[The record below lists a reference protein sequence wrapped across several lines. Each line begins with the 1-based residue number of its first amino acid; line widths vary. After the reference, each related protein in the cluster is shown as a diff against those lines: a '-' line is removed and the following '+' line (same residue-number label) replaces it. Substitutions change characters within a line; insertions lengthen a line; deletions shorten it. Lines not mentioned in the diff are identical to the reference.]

1 MKILL
6 IGYGKMGQIIEK
18 LANQRGHQI
27 VGKYDSQ
34 NPYST
39 DTHVKADVAIEFSS
53 PELAVGH
60 INSCFLNQ
68 IPVLVGTT
76 GWYKEFEQL
85 KQNCAQH
92 NGALFTA
99 TNFSLGVNLFFE
111 MSKQLT
117 KIMNGH
123 NYQCNIHEIHHTEK
137 KDAPSGTAITLAEN
151 VIKSSS
157 TLNHWELADR
167 VQEFNTHDS
176 QDQNALPIYAERQ
189 PNVPGTHILSFE
201 SSVDSIKLEHEAKN
215 REGFAIGAI
224 VAAEWLIGKTGVF
237 GMSDLLNFES

>member
-6 IGYGKMGQIIEK
+6 LGYGKMGQIIEK
-18 LANQRGHQI
+18 LAIQRGHEI
-27 VGKYDSQ
+27 VAKYDSQ

-39 DTHVKADVAIEFSS
+39 DTHIKADVAIEFSS

-68 IPVLVGTT
+68 IPVVVGTT
-76 GWYKEFEQL
+76 GWYNEFNQI

-92 NGALFTA
+92 KGALFTA

-111 MSKQLT
+111 MSKHLT

-123 NYQCNIHEIHHTEK
+123 DYKCNIHEIHHTEK

-151 VIKSSS
+151 VIQASSL
-157 TLNHWELADR
+157 LNKWEL
-167 VQEFNTHDS
+167 VESEPTIINSDS
-176 QDQNALPIYAERQ
+176 QKESTLPIYAERL

-201 SSVDSIKLEHEAKN
+201 SAVDSIKLEHEAKN
-215 REGFAIGAI
+215 REGFANGAI
-224 VAAEWLIGKTGVF
+224 IAAEWLIGKTGVF
-237 GMSDLLNFES
+237 GMSDLLNFEN

>member
-1 MKILL
+1 VKILL
-6 IGYGKMGQIIEK
+6 IGYGKMGQIIER
-18 LANQRGHQI
+18 LAIERGHEI
-27 VGKYDSQ
+27 VGKYDTQ

-68 IPVLVGTT
+68 IPVVVGTT
-76 GWYKEFEQL
+76 GWYKEMDQI
-85 KQNCAQH
+85 KQNCAQY
-92 NGALFTA
+92 NGSLFTA

-123 NYQCNIHEIHHTEK
+123 NYDCNIREIHHTEK

-157 TLNHWELADR
+157 TLNHWELLDNG
-167 VQEFNTHDS
+167 QGIKGNDS
-176 QDQNALPIYAERQ
+176 QEALPIYAERL

-201 SSVDSIKLEHEAKN
+201 SSVDCIKLEHEAKN

-237 GMSDLLNFES
+237 GMSDLLNFEN

>member
-1 MKILL
+1 
-6 IGYGKMGQIIEK
+6 MGQIIER
-18 LANQRGHQI
+18 LAIERGHEI
-27 VGKYDSQ
+27 VGKYDTQ

-68 IPVLVGTT
+68 IPVVVGTT
-76 GWYKEFEQL
+76 GWYKELDQI
-85 KQNCAQH
+85 KQNCAQY
-92 NGALFTA
+92 NGSLFTA
-99 TNFSLGVNLFFE
+99 TNFSLGVNLFFK

-123 NYQCNIHEIHHTEK
+123 NYDCNIREIHHTEK

-151 VIKSSS
+151 VIKSSF
-157 TLNHWELADR
+157 TLNHWELFDNG
-167 VQEFNTHDS
+167 QGIKGNDS
-176 QDQNALPIYAERQ
+176 QDQTVLPIYAERL

-237 GMSDLLNFES
+237 GMSDLLNFEN

>member
-1 MKILL
+1 
-6 IGYGKMGQIIEK
+6 MGQIIEK
-18 LANQRGHQI
+18 LAKQRGHQI
-27 VGKYDSQ
+27 VGKFDSK

-39 DTHVKADVAIEFSS
+39 ENHVQADVAIEFTS
-53 PELAVGH
+53 PELALQH
-60 INSCFLNQ
+60 INCCFKNQ
-68 IPVLVGTT
+68 IPVVVGTT
-76 GWYKEFEQL
+76 GWYNEFDQI
-85 KQNCAQH
+85 KQNRIQH

-157 TLNHWELADR
+157 ALNHWELADR
-167 VQEFNTHDS
+167 VQEFNANDS
-176 QDQNALPIYAERQ
+176 QDQNALPIYAERL

-201 SSVDSIKLEHEAKN
+201 SAVDCIKLEHEAKN
-215 REGFAIGAI
+215 REGFAMGAI

-237 GMSDLLNFES
+237 GMSDLLNFEN

>member
-1 MKILL
+1 
-6 IGYGKMGQIIEK
+6 MGQIIEK
-18 LANQRGHQI
+18 LAKQRGHQI
-27 VGKYDSQ
+27 VGKFDSK

-39 DTHVKADVAIEFSS
+39 ENHVQADVAIEFTS
-53 PELAVGH
+53 PELALQH
-60 INSCFLNQ
+60 INCCFKNQ
-68 IPVLVGTT
+68 IPVVVGTT
-76 GWYKEFEQL
+76 GWYNEFDQI
-85 KQNCAQH
+85 KQNRIQH

-157 TLNHWELADR
+157 ALNHWELADR
-167 VQEFNTHDS
+167 VQEFNAHDS
-176 QDQNALPIYAERQ
+176 QDQNALPIYAERL

-201 SSVDSIKLEHEAKN
+201 SAVDCIKLEHEAKN
-215 REGFAIGAI
+215 REGFAMGAI

-237 GMSDLLNFES
+237 GMSDLLNFEN

>member
-1 MKILL
+1 VKILL
-6 IGYGKMGQIIEK
+6 IGYGKMGQIIER
-18 LANQRGHQI
+18 LAIERGHEI
-27 VGKYDSQ
+27 VGKYDTQ

-68 IPVLVGTT
+68 IPVVVGTT
-76 GWYKEFEQL
+76 GWYKELDQI
-85 KQNCAQH
+85 KQNCAQY
-92 NGALFTA
+92 NGSLFTA

-123 NYQCNIHEIHHTEK
+123 NYDCNIREIHHTEK

-157 TLNHWELADR
+157 TLNHWELLDNG
-167 VQEFNTHDS
+167 QGIKGNDS
-176 QDQNALPIYAERQ
+176 QEALPIYAERL

-224 VAAEWLIGKTGVF
+224 VVAEWLIGKTGVF
-237 GMSDLLNFES
+237 GMSDLLNFEN

>member
-1 MKILL
+1 VKILL
-6 IGYGKMGQIIEK
+6 IGYGKMGQIIER
-18 LANQRGHQI
+18 LAIERGHEI
-27 VGKYDSQ
+27 VGKYDTQ

-68 IPVLVGTT
+68 IPVVVGTT
-76 GWYKEFEQL
+76 GWYKELDQI
-85 KQNCAQH
+85 KQNCAQY
-92 NGALFTA
+92 NGSLFTA

-123 NYQCNIHEIHHTEK
+123 NYDCNIREIHHTEK

-157 TLNHWELADR
+157 TLNHWELLDNG
-167 VQEFNTHDS
+167 QGIKGNDS
-176 QDQNALPIYAERQ
+176 QEALPIYAERL

-201 SSVDSIKLEHEAKN
+201 SSVDCIKLEHEAKN

-224 VAAEWLIGKTGVF
+224 VAAEWLVGKTGVF
-237 GMSDLLNFES
+237 GMSDLLNFEN

>member
-1 MKILL
+1 
-6 IGYGKMGQIIEK
+6 MGQIIEK

-167 VQEFNTHDS
+167 VQEFKSHDS

>member
-1 MKILL
+1 
-6 IGYGKMGQIIEK
+6 MGQIIEK
-18 LANQRGHQI
+18 LAKQRGHQI
-27 VGKYDSQ
+27 VGKFDSK

-39 DTHVKADVAIEFSS
+39 ENHVQADVAIEFTS
-53 PELAVGH
+53 PELALQH
-60 INSCFLNQ
+60 INCCFKNQ
-68 IPVLVGTT
+68 IPVVVGTT
-76 GWYKEFEQL
+76 GWYNEFDQI
-85 KQNCAQH
+85 KQNRIQH

-157 TLNHWELADR
+157 ALNHWELADR
-167 VQEFNTHDS
+167 VQEFNAHDS
-176 QDQNALPIYAERQ
+176 QDQNALPIYAERL

-201 SSVDSIKLEHEAKN
+201 SAVDCIKLEHEAKN

-237 GMSDLLNFES
+237 GMSDLLNFEI

>member
-1 MKILL
+1 VKILL
-6 IGYGKMGQIIEK
+6 IGYGKMGQIIER
-18 LANQRGHQI
+18 LAIERGHEI
-27 VGKYDSQ
+27 VGKYDTQ

-68 IPVLVGTT
+68 IPVVVGTT
-76 GWYKEFEQL
+76 GWYKELDQI
-85 KQNCAQH
+85 KQNCAQY
-92 NGALFTA
+92 NGSLFTA

-117 KIMNGH
+117 KIINGH
-123 NYQCNIHEIHHTEK
+123 NYDCNIREIHHTEK

-151 VIKSSS
+151 VIKSSA
-157 TLNHWELADR
+157 TLNHWELLDNG
-167 VQEFNTHDS
+167 QGIKGNDS
-176 QDQNALPIYAERQ
+176 QEALPIYAERL

-201 SSVDSIKLEHEAKN
+201 SSVDCIKLEHEAKN

-237 GMSDLLNFES
+237 GMSDLLNFEN

>member
-1 MKILL
+1 
-6 IGYGKMGQIIEK
+6 
-18 LANQRGHQI
+18 
-27 VGKYDSQ
+27 
-34 NPYST
+34 
-39 DTHVKADVAIEFSS
+39 
-53 PELAVGH
+53 
-60 INSCFLNQ
+60 LNQ
-68 IPVLVGTT
+68 IPVVVGTT
-76 GWYKEFEQL
+76 GWYKELDQI
-85 KQNCAQH
+85 KQNCAQY
-92 NGALFTA
+92 NGSLFTA

-123 NYQCNIHEIHHTEK
+123 NYDCNIREIHHTEK

-157 TLNHWELADR
+157 TLNHWELLDNG
-167 VQEFNTHDS
+167 QGIKGNDS
-176 QDQNALPIYAERQ
+176 QEALPIYAERL

-201 SSVDSIKLEHEAKN
+201 SSVDCIKLEHEAKN

-237 GMSDLLNFES
+237 GMSDLLNFEN

>member
-1 MKILL
+1 
-6 IGYGKMGQIIEK
+6 MGQIIEK
-18 LANQRGHQI
+18 LAKQRGHQI
-27 VGKYDSQ
+27 VGKFDSK

-39 DTHVKADVAIEFSS
+39 ENHVQADVAIEFTS
-53 PELAVGH
+53 PELALQH
-60 INSCFLNQ
+60 INCCFKNQ
-68 IPVLVGTT
+68 IPVVVGTT
-76 GWYKEFEQL
+76 GWYNEFDQI
-85 KQNCAQH
+85 KQNRIQH

-157 TLNHWELADR
+157 ALNHWELADR
-167 VQEFNTHDS
+167 VQEFNAHDS
-176 QDQNALPIYAERQ
+176 QDQNALPIYAERL

-201 SSVDSIKLEHEAKN
+201 SAVDCIKLEHEAKN

-237 GMSDLLNFES
+237 GMSDLLNFEN